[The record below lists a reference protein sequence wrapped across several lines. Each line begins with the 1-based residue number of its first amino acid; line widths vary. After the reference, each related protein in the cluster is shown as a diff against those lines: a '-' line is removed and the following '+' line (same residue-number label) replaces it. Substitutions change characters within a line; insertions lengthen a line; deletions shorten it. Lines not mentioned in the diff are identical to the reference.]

1 MSHIIAGRFNTF
13 PAAQKAAR
21 SLRARGFSTNKL
33 SLFFVN
39 PAGQHARF
47 PIGGDMYADAGARHA
62 GSGAFTGVIVGALAG
77 GALGG
82 LVYLSGVVNS
92 FQYPVLV
99 PLFAAGLGAYL
110 GSLAGGLRRTR
121 DPAVGRERDAG
132 VMLAVQVDDAGTRGT
147 AADVLR
153 ASGAMDIEDAEGEW
167 RAGEWQDFDPRTGPE
182 PGAARAAVATAP
194 APATA
199 ADAARATTVARHQT
213 AEAEERAGMA
223 ERRPG
228 QQMRRDQPGAIRGD
242 AAGAFPPGVEGEAL
256 RDPGNAT
263 PDVPP
268 TDNRS

>member
-1 MSHIIAGRFNTF
+1 MSHIIAGRFHTF

-21 SLRARGFSTNKL
+21 SLRARGFSRNKL

-47 PIGGDMYADAGARHA
+47 PIGGDVYADAGARHA
-62 GSGAFTGVIVGALAG
+62 GSGAFTGVIVGAVAG

-82 LVYLSGVVNS
+82 LVYLSGVVNN
-92 FQYPVLV
+92 FQYPLLV
-99 PLFAAGLGAYL
+99 PLFAAGVGAYL

-121 DPAVGRERDAG
+121 DPVMGRERDAG

-182 PGAARAAVATAP
+182 PGAATAP
-194 APATA
+194 ATTA
-199 ADAARATTVARHQT
+199 ADAARATTAARRQMAAT
-213 AEAEERAGMA
+213 EERADMA
-223 ERRPG
+223 ETATG
-228 QQMRRDQPGAIRGD
+228 QPVRRDQPGAIRGD
-242 AAGAFPPGVEGEAL
+242 AAGAFPPGVEGGQL

-263 PDVPP
+263 PDAPP

>member
-21 SLRARGFSTNKL
+21 SLRARGFSRHKL

-47 PIGGDMYADAGARHA
+47 PIGGDVYADAGARHA
-62 GSGAFTGVIVGALAG
+62 GSGAFTGAIIGLLAG
-77 GALGG
+77 GTLGA
-82 LVYLSGVVNS
+82 LVYLSGVVNN

-99 PLFAAGLGAYL
+99 PMFAAGLGAYL
-110 GSLAGGLRRTR
+110 GSLAGGLQRTR

-132 VMLAVQVDDAGTRGT
+132 VMLAVQVDDADTRGT

-167 RAGEWQDFDPRTGPE
+167 RAGEWQDFDPRIGPE
-182 PGAARAAVATAP
+182 PSAAHASV
-194 APATA
+194 ATA
-199 ADAARATTVARHQT
+199 ADAARATTVARHHT
-213 AEAEERAGMA
+213 AEAEERAGMV
-223 ERRPG
+223 ELTPDPPD
-228 QQMRRDQPGAIRGD
+228 QQVRRDQPGAIRGD
-242 AAGAFPPGVEGEAL
+242 AAGAFPPGVEGGQL

-263 PDVPP
+263 PGAAP